1 MALLKTVKIEN
12 NGITSI
18 VELRTYESDDFGTCY
33 EVLLD
38 DDGVDNAYSIED
50 ANELFK
56 AIINFQIDKP

>member
-38 DDGVDNAYSIED
+38 NDGVDNAYSIEN

-56 AIINFQIDKP
+56 AIINYQIDKN